1 MQKTITR
8 LTTAF
13 AVGSM
18 LLAAAASPLLAAGND
33 TSSSKSHNHSHDHAH
48 SHADKDVYNGYF
60 EDAQVKPRT
69 LSDWE
74 GDWQS
79 VYPYLLN
86 GSLDPVMAEKAA
98 HGDKSPEEYRAYY
111 AIGYK
116 TDVNRIVIK
125 DGKVTFYREGK
136 PLEATYA
143 DDGHE
148 ILTYKKGNRG
158 VRYIFKK
165 TSGDETAPQF
175 IQFSDHTIEPT
186 KAEHYHL
193 YWGNDRKSLLEEV
206 TNWPTYYP
214 ANLDAA
220 GIVKEM
226 SAH

>member
-8 LTTAF
+8 VGGAL
-13 AVGSM
+13 VIGSM
-18 LLAAAASPLLAAGND
+18 LLTTAPALAAGND
-33 TSSSKSHNHSHDHAH
+33 KTSAAHSHSHDH
-48 SHADKDVYNGYF
+48 SHGQSEAEKQIYKGYF

-98 HGDKSPEEYRAYY
+98 HGDKTAEEYRAYY

-125 DGKVTFYREGK
+125 GDKVSFYREAK
-136 PLEATYA
+136 PVEATYA
-143 DDGHE
+143 DDGYE

-158 VRYIFKK
+158 VRYIFRK
-165 TSGDETAPQF
+165 TGGDEKAPQF

-186 KAEHYHL
+186 KAGHYHL
-193 YWGNDRKSLLEEV
+193 YWGNDRKGLLDEV

-214 ANLDAA
+214 FMMD
-220 GIVKEM
+220 GPEIVKEM
-226 SAH
+226 AAH